1 MRKLIKYSNGS
12 EVITETIKV
21 VVHGATKISE
31 EDLSYLTDEDFNKL
45 KDNPKGYKLKD
56 KKVKKV

>member
-31 EDLSYLTDEDFNKL
+31 EDLSYLSDGDFNKL
-45 KDNPKGYKLKD
+45 KDNPGEYKLRKG
-56 KKVKKV
+56 KVRKV